1 MKIGDLRRRR
11 TGRHV
16 RLSATVAWEESNRD
30 PVEVHYD
37 VPEEFANGLVPSA
50 NAFLVAS
57 VFPATAAGERRIA
70 VDGEVCP
77 RLISGLR
84 TALSLFDTWYGTDGA
99 DIAIEAP
106 IATTAQRSSGAPPRA
121 GAFFT
126 GGIDSLTTLR
136 RNRLM
141 FAPSHPEFI
150 KDAVL
155 LYGINFDSDDR
166 LETFDDAV
174 KELSVV
180 TRSVG
185 AALVPVFTNARRVL
199 NPDIDFFRFKYH
211 GALLAAAAHILDG
224 RLSTM
229 SIGSSHDYR
238 HLMPWGSHPLLDGN
252 LGSAH
257 LRLYHDSQELS
268 RFAKTRLV
276 AEWEVGLQNL
286 KVCVT
291 NWPGQNCGGCEKCRR
306 TMLALVALNA
316 LDRCDAFA
324 VRELDPDA
332 VRSIHVASDSQSSF
346 YVELVAPLRHAGRE
360 DLASAVEFIL
370 KRYRGELGWRGGLK
384 LADRRYFGGGLTTMK
399 RRFGGATSVLV
410 S

>member
-1 MKIGDLRRRR
+1 MKIGEVRR
-11 TGRHV
+11 TRNGPHI
-16 RLSATVAWEESNRD
+16 RLSATVAWEDSDRD
-30 PVEVHYD
+30 SVEVHYE
-37 VPEEFANGLVPSA
+37 VPEEFADGLVPSA

-57 VFPATAAGERRIA
+57 VFPATDAGERRIA

-77 RLISGLR
+77 RLIRGLR
-84 TALSLFDTWYGTDGA
+84 TALALFDTWYGTNSA
-99 DIAIEAP
+99 DVPIEAP
-106 IATTAQRSSGAPPRA
+106 IASTARSSDAPPRA

-136 RNRLM
+136 RNRM
-141 FAPSHPEFI
+141 TVAASHPEYI
-150 KDAVL
+150 RDAVL

-180 TRSVG
+180 TSAIG
-185 AALVPVFTNARRVL
+185 AAVVPVFTNARRVL
-199 NPDIDFFRFKYH
+199 NPDLDFFRFKYH

-238 HLMPWGSHPLLDGN
+238 HLIPWGSHPLLDGN
-252 LGSAH
+252 LGSTYM
-257 LRLYHDSQELS
+257 RLYHDSQELS

-276 AEWEVGLQNL
+276 AEWEIGLQNI

-291 NWPGQNCGGCEKCRR
+291 NWPGKNCGVCEKCRR
-306 TMLALVALNA
+306 TMLALIALNA
-316 LDRCDAFA
+316 LDRCNAFA
-324 VRELDPDA
+324 VRDLDPDA
-332 VRSIHVASDSQSSF
+332 VRTIHIASDSQSSF
-346 YVELVAPLRHAGRE
+346 YVELVAPLQRAGRE
-360 DLASAVEFIL
+360 DLATAVEFIL

-384 LADRRYFGGGLTTMK
+384 LADRRYLGGGLTTMK
-399 RRFGGATSVLV
+399 RRFGDATSGLIR
-410 S
+410 